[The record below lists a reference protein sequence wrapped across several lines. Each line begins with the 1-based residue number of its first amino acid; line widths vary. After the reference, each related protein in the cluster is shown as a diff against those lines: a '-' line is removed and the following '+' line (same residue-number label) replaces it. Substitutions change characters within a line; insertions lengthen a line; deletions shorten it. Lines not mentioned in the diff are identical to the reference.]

1 MFETLLL
8 IRRDEGFIVNTVRRN
23 LEQKAY
29 TVLESSFDRDEIA
42 KVKERAAVII
52 VYADEDLEDVS
63 NALLYLKEV
72 CVDENRQIIVL
83 GNPYEFDE
91 VKKFISGEYI
101 EELIERPI
109 NIDDLVNAITSILD
123 EQSMQQRKR
132 CILVVDDDT
141 TYLRT
146 IRGWL
151 KDSYRVGMANSG
163 MQALTWLA
171 GNTPDLIL
179 LDYDMPV
186 TDGPQVL
193 KMIHGE
199 PGSSDIPVMF
209 LTGRSDKKSIMKVL
223 SLKPAGYLLKSIDRN
238 TLLETLDNYFLD
250 QMMKDSE

>member
-8 IRRDEGFIVNTVRRN
+8 IRRDEGFIVSTVRRN
-23 LEQKAY
+23 LEQRAY
-29 TVLESSFDRDEIA
+29 TVLESGYDRDEIA
-42 KVKERAAVII
+42 KVKDLAAVII
-52 VYADEDLEDVS
+52 VYADEDLDDVS
-63 NALLYLKEV
+63 AALLYLKEV

-83 GNPYEFDE
+83 GNPYEFE
-91 VKKFISGEYI
+91 AVSRLVSSENIA
-101 EELIERPI
+101 ELIERPI
-109 NIDDLVNAITSILD
+109 NVESLVAAITTILD

-151 KDSYRVGMANSG
+151 KDRYRVGMANSG

-186 TDGPQVL
+186 TNGPQVM
-193 KMIHGE
+193 KMLHGE

-209 LTGRSDKKSIMKVL
+209 LTGKSDKQSIMEVL
-223 SLKPAGYLLKSIDRN
+223 SLKPAGYLLKTIDRN
-238 TLLETLDNYFLD
+238 SLLETLDNFFLD
-250 QMMKDSE
+250 QMMKHSE